1 MNQPKLAGTSVD
13 TERVI
18 RDLLD
23 AFKSLK
29 TATTPSTFIRP
40 TEGEQRQSLSELH
53 DDPLKE
59 VVLAGG
65 APSEVSPDSR
75 PDPDASL
82 ADSSKVPAH
91 EVGEPEQTSAL
102 ESAGD
107 AETPQEPIEV
117 QSEAQSGQYGM
128 IEAFCKDHRTIERL
142 QVTREELQALADT
155 SLLGTL
161 TCKQDVLFILR
172 QTRAARNASQPR
184 ESVQPEPMRESSKD
198 IELSDFRWW
207 AEHIRRESMARLDE
221 SDSWNDLDHRNP
233 LSRPFVLSVAVVLVT
248 TAIAIGIEMC

>member
-29 TATTPSTFIRP
+29 TATAPSTYLGP
-40 TEGEQRQSLSELH
+40 TEGEQRPNIPQSH
-53 DDPLKE
+53 DEPSKE
-59 VVLAGG
+59 FALADV
-65 APSEVSPDSR
+65 APSEVSSV
-75 PDPDASL
+75 
-82 ADSSKVPAH
+82 ADI
-91 EVGEPEQTSAL
+91 EVREPEHASAL
-102 ESAGD
+102 ESARGS
-107 AETPQEPIEV
+107 ETPQDQI
-117 QSEAQSGQYGM
+117 EAQSSQYGV
-128 IEAFCKDHRTIERL
+128 IEAFCRDHGTIERL
-142 QVTREELQALADT
+142 EVTREELQALADT

-172 QTRAARNASQPR
+172 QTRAARSASTPQ
-184 ESVQPEPMRESSKD
+184 ESVRPEPMRESSKD

-207 AEHIRRESMARLDE
+207 AEHLRRESMARLDE
-221 SDSWNDLDHRNP
+221 SDSWNDGDHRNP
-233 LSRPFVLSVAVVLVT
+233 LNRPFVLSVAVVLVT